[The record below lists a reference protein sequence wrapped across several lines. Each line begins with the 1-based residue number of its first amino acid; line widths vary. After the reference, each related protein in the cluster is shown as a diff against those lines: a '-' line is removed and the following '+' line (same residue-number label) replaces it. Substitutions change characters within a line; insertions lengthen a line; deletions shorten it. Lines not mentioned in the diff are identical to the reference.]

1 MKLTKV
7 AFAIASVLAV
17 AAGSANAGQ
26 IDSSS
31 ATLAIEVIKNNTQT
45 VRAPSKT
52 YSFAGDIDAR
62 TNEQRLQLQYKLSKG
77 TWSLGGAITA
87 ANTLTTLNTGL
98 AGTETLTV
106 AYTDAANAGVSGL
119 PTGTLV
125 QGFITADKS
134 TLVINITV
142 PAGANNLLKAPA
154 FTINPFALGSGN
166 VGLNG
171 LADVAGLTAC
181 VAPDASLDINFKHFT
196 NHNGNTDVLANA
208 SPDSEHLRAGSTNDA
223 RLLNFTQNL
232 AFDFTPAAQT
242 SRTDAAT
249 LNQSLLGS
257 NWTEFN
263 TTTGAGVSSGTAVA
277 AGKTRHYLGKVNLKL
292 RGNGLDTNFV
302 NTYGNANATAGF
314 SGADF
319 ATAAAQAGEIE
330 LGKYVVEFTLPT
342 GWPAGTVVKFVADST
357 APVPAGPNGVPAA
370 VPGVP
375 GLDIANYT
383 KTLTAGQTVV
393 TFEATSAADAALLA
407 AGVHVFADFPGNAL
421 IPQTGA
427 IATAAS
433 IVKLNPSTLPEQDNV
448 CRGNLTGIGGG
459 IKIDVRN
466 YASYATYGDAG
477 PMSLVRVINNSETTS
492 ADVYA
497 QMIYAD
503 GTYGAWG
510 KLGDLKPREVLS
522 LRNKEL
528 EAKLINAAATTNPF
542 GNSAVGYSTT
552 GGSAVVKSPKADTGT
567 GDRVRIVS
575 NTGSTLRVQSY
586 IVQGSNV
593 LDTSGAQGVDFEN
606 TGDRVP
612 TNGRD
617 AQPVSQ
623 DAINGLGK

>member
-31 ATLAIEVIKNNTQT
+31 ATLAIEVIKANTQV

-77 TWSLGGAITA
+77 TWASNVITA
-87 ANTLTTLNTGL
+87 VNTLTALNVVPGSETVTL
-98 AGTETLTV
+98 
-106 AYTDAANAGVSGL
+106 AYTNSLNAGATGF
-119 PTGTLV
+119 PTGSTI

-142 PAGANNLLKAPA
+142 PANAANLLKAPA
-154 FTINPFALGSGN
+154 FTINPFGLTQGN

-208 SPDSEHLRAGSTNDA
+208 SLDSEHLRSGSTNDA

-232 AFDFTPAAQT
+232 AFDFTPAVAS

-257 NWTEFN
+257 NWTEFVPA
-263 TTTGAGVSSGTAVA
+263 TGAGVSSGTAVA
-277 AGKTRHYLGKVNLKL
+277 GGKTRHYLGKVNLKL

-302 NTYGNANATAGF
+302 NTYGNAGAPPVAGF
-314 SGADF
+314 DAADF

-330 LGKYVVEFTLPT
+330 LGKYVVEFTLPVA
-342 GWPAGTVVKFVADST
+342 WPTGTVIKFVANSV
-357 APVPAGPNGVPAA
+357 APVVAPPAPV

-375 GLDIANYT
+375 GADIATYT
-383 KTLTAGQTVV
+383 QTLTAGQTVV
-393 TFEATSAADAALLA
+393 KFEAATPAQAAALA

-427 IATAAS
+427 VATTAS
-433 IVKLNPSTLPEQDNV
+433 IIKLNPSTLPEQDNV
-448 CRGNLTGIGGG
+448 CKGNLMGIGGG

-466 YASYATYGDAG
+466 YAAYATFGATG
-477 PMSLVRVINNSETTS
+477 PATTVRIINNSETTT
-492 ADVYA
+492 ADVYG

-510 KLGDLKPREVLS
+510 KLADLKPREVLNMA
-522 LRNKEL
+522 NKDV
-528 EAKLINAAATTNPF
+528 EAKLTNAAAATNPF
-542 GNSAVGYSTT
+542 GAAASGYAAT
-552 GGSAVVKSPKADTGT
+552 GGTSVVGGTKAGIS
-567 GDRVRIVS
+567 DRLRIVS

-586 IVQGSNV
+586 MVVGSTV
-593 LDTSGAQGVDFEN
+593 IDTSNAQGVDFEN

-612 TNGRD
+612 TTAKD

>member
-263 TTTGAGVSSGTAVA
+263 TTTGAGVSSGTPVA
-277 AGKTRHYLGKVNLKL
+277 TGMTRHYLGKVNLKL

-314 SGADF
+314 SGTDF

-357 APVPAGPNGVPAA
+357 APVPAGPGGVPPA

-375 GLDIANYT
+375 GADIATYT

-393 TFEATSAADAALLA
+393 TFEATSAADAAALA